1 MSQSKSGSQP
11 ASGADPQGTQ
21 TQATGTQ
28 GSTPGTQALNQT
40 SDQALN
46 QTLDQFTAQDFLPA
60 SRVGIA
66 SSLSRPSLSYWQDA
80 WRRLRKNKQSLASLF
95 VVAFLLAF
103 VFVGPLVWT
112 IDPNH
117 QDQTQTSI
125 GLSAGATAV
134 VIGNRED
141 WAGVDAPVIPADG
154 SVELTAP
161 TNLRTVDTVSTLGV
175 RIVWDPVPGAVSYA
189 IYRNEIA
196 PEPDRLGVPLG
207 NTQAPERVS
216 FEDIES
222 LKTRRYYY
230 SVVAVNAAGVESTK
244 ASTLNL
250 DVKPGMSLELAQES
264 KPDSKVGDTI
274 ALAAAPLGT
283 DSLGRDLL
291 ARLMFGGKI
300 SIFIGL
306 FAAFL
311 ETLIGTVIGGV
322 SGFFGG
328 RIDNYIMRVTDFV
341 LGLPFLLFVILL
353 KVAMGIGPGESGI
366 TALII
371 ALVILSWP
379 GAARLVRGQVLQL
392 RESEFIHAARMMGA
406 RPRYLLMRHMFPNLL
421 GILLVS
427 LTFNIPSAIFAEAF
441 LSFIGLGVAAP
452 AASWG
457 SLCNDSIQNILTH
470 PHEFLA
476 PAVAISLTVLA
487 FNLLGDGLR
496 DALDP
501 KMRANE

>member
-1 MSQSKSGSQP
+1 MTQSKSPPGSLPHNQP
-11 ASGADPQGTQ
+11 SGAALG
-21 TQATGTQ
+21 A
-28 GSTPGTQALNQT
+28 SLNQY
-40 SDQALN
+40 
-46 QTLDQFTAQDFLPA
+46 TANDFLPA
-60 SRVGIA
+60 NRAGLTSG
-66 SSLSRPSLSYWQDA
+66 LSRPSLSYWQDA

-95 VVAFLLAF
+95 VVSSLLIF
-103 VFVGPLVWT
+103 VFLGPLVWT
-112 IDPNH
+112 VDPNH
-117 QDQTQTSI
+117 QDQTQISI
-125 GLSAGATAV
+125 GLSMGATAI
-134 VIGNRED
+134 VIGDRND
-141 WAGVDAPVIPADG
+141 WPGLDASPIPAIEE
-154 SVELTAP
+154 STQELGAP
-161 TNLRTVDTVSTLGV
+161 ANLRTVDVVSTLGV
-175 RIVWDPVPGAVSYA
+175 RLAWDPVPGAAAYA

-207 NTQAPERVS
+207 STQAPERVS
-216 FEDIES
+216 YEDNES
-222 LKTRRYYY
+222 LQTRRYYY
-230 SVVAVNAAGVESTK
+230 SVVAINAAGVESTS
-244 ASTLNL
+244 ASTLDL
-250 DVKPGMSLELAQES
+250 DLKPGMSLDLAQET
-264 KPDSKVGDTI
+264 KADAKEGDII
-274 ALAAAPLGT
+274 ALRAAPLGT

-311 ETLIGTVIGGV
+311 ETLIGAMIGGI

-371 ALVILSWP
+371 ALVVLSWP
-379 GAARLVRGQVLQL
+379 GAARLVRGQVLQM

-406 RPRYLLMRHMFPNLL
+406 RPSYLLMRHMFPNLL

-476 PAVAISLTVLA
+476 PAITISLTVLA